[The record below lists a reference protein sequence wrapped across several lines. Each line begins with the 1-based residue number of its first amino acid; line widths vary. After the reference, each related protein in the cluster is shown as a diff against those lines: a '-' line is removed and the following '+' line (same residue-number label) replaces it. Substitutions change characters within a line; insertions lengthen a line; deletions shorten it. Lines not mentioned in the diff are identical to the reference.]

1 MYPIDNTVSLPD
13 PWKGEL
19 WSFFALKHDDLTID
33 IYYPKPGVE
42 SNKVWVDAID
52 TVVGT
57 VSGRFNVT
65 LRKAPR
71 EIRGLSFRKQSVSKT
86 AHSLHGTGRSILEQL
101 NQENEMDFHFMRSG
115 VSSKEPS
122 GYTSRRQDLCT
133 TIGSN
138 N

>member
-65 LRKAPR
+65 LRKAPPGDTR
-71 EIRGLSFRKQSVSKT
+71 TKFPQTVRFQNGTFT
-86 AHSLHGTGRSILEQL
+86 ARHW
-101 NQENEMDFHFMRSG
+101 
-115 VSSKEPS
+115 P
-122 GYTSRRQDLCT
+122 
-133 TIGSN
+133 
-138 N
+138 